1 MKKEEAIKMLSNT
14 KVYVDGKSEEIQK
27 KLFEIGFIWRNTGE
41 VFVEFVDRPFIFM
54 NGDMLLG
61 HGNDMTYFGR
71 HHNKEIKADDI
82 LSITIDKEC
91 EFKPFDKVLVRDNNT
106 EEWRADF
113 FSYIQRDDF
122 MFVTVA
128 SCWKYCIP
136 FEGNEHLLGTSN
148 SPDKDMPC
156 PY

>member
-1 MKKEEAIKMLSNT
+1 MKKEEAIAKLSNT
-14 KVYVDGKSEEIQK
+14 KVYVAGKSEELQK
-27 KLFEIGFIWRNTGE
+27 KLFEIGFRWRNTGE

-91 EFKPFDKVLVRDNNT
+91 EFKPFDKVLVRDKDN
-106 EEWRADF
+106 EKWEADF
-113 FSYIQRDDF
+113 FSHIQDENLYYFSTIGGSWRQ
-122 MFVTVA
+122 
-128 SCWKYCIP
+128 CIP
-136 FEGNEHLLGTSN
+136 YEGNEHLVGTCDSPD
-148 SPDKDMPC
+148 PDKD
-156 PY
+156 